1 MEYSCVGKP
10 FKNVDAWKKVIGA
23 AQYTGDIKLPEMLY
37 GRILRSKYPHARIL
51 NVDTSRAKKLIGVKA
66 VVTGKDVPQCLFG
79 TVIKD
84 KPAFAFEKVRYLG
97 DEVAGVVAVDQD
109 TAEEALDLIDV
120 EYEELPAIFDPLE
133 AMKPDAIL
141 IHEKINDY
149 ECVPIVFIEKD
160 TNIHGRFK
168 LRKGD
173 VDRAFKEADLVV
185 EDTLKLQPI
194 HHCQIEPH
202 SVVAHYDQLG
212 DITIWASSQSPYT
225 TRDSIAAGLGIPS
238 HKVRVIVPYI
248 GGGFGGKY
256 FLKAEAP
263 CVMLSYM
270 VRKPVRIVLTREEVF
285 SASSVRQPLI
295 ATLKTGVKKDGTI
308 IARESKLVWNSG
320 AYCDIGPIIARNAAL
335 SSAGPYNVPNVRV
348 DSYTVYTN
356 NPISGSFRGL
366 GMMQVTFAVESHMDV
381 VAERLGMDPVEF
393 RLKNIVT
400 EGSLSATGQV
410 LHSVGV
416 KECLEKAAKEGGW
429 GQKKKGKYTG
439 MGVACVHKNTATPTS
454 STAFVKVNHDATAE
468 LITSAVDL
476 GQGSNTILSQIVAEE
491 LGLTPDRIS
500 ISPPDTKVTPF
511 DQATISSRLT
521 FHMGNAVKRAAEDAR
536 REILGIAS
544 ELLNVNP
551 EDLGLKDGRVFV
563 KKSPEKGIPLQK
575 LPMGSRYAKE
585 VGHPVIGKGYYCT
598 AREGAV
604 LDPETGQGANAS
616 VFWMYGAQ
624 LAEVEIDPETGEVK
638 VKRVVAAHDVGKV
651 INPLLLEGQFQ
662 GSMLMGLGAA
672 LMEELVW
679 ENGKTLNPSFVDYK
693 IPNAVG
699 LPEMV
704 SIFVEAPHREG
715 PYGAKGIG
723 EPLTACAPA
732 AIANAVYNAIGV
744 RIKELPITR
753 EKILWA
759 LKEKS
764 SVEKK
769 VRK

>member
-1 MEYSCVGKP
+1 MEYTHIGKP
-10 FKNVDAWKKVIGA
+10 YKNVDSWKKVVGA
-23 AQYTGDIKLPEMLY
+23 AEYTADIKLPEMLY
-37 GRILRSKYPHARIL
+37 GKILRSKYPHARIL

-84 KPAFAFEKVRYLG
+84 KPALAFEKVRYLG
-97 DEVAGVVAVDQD
+97 DEVAGVVAVDRD

-141 IHEKINDY
+141 IHEKINEY
-149 ECVPIVFIEKD
+149 ECVPIVFIEKN

-173 VDRAFKEADLVV
+173 VDRAFKDADLVV
-185 EDTLKLQPI
+185 EDTFSVQPI
-194 HHCQIEPH
+194 QHCQIEPH
-202 SVVAHYDQLG
+202 GVVAHYDQLG
-212 DITIWASSQSPYT
+212 NVTIWASTQSPYT
-225 TRDSIAAGLGIPS
+225 TRDAIAAGLGIPS

-263 CVMLSYM
+263 CVMLSYA
-270 VRKPVRIVLTREEVF
+270 VRKPVKIILTREEVF
-285 SASSVRQPLI
+285 SASSVRQPLV
-295 ATLKTGVKKDGTI
+295 ATLKTGVKKNGEI
-308 IARESKLVWNSG
+308 IARQSRLVWNSG

-335 SSAGPYNVPNVRV
+335 SSAGPYNIPNVRV

-381 VAERLGMDPVEF
+381 VAEQLGMDPVEF

-410 LHSVGV
+410 LHAVGV

-429 GQKKKGKYTG
+429 GQKKKRKYTG
-439 MGVACVHKNTATPTS
+439 MGIACVHKNTATPSS

-468 LITSAVDL
+468 VITSAVDL

-491 LGLTPDRIS
+491 LGLTPDRVS
-500 ISPPDTKVTPF
+500 ISPPDTRVTPF

-536 REILGIAS
+536 REILKIAS
-544 ELLNVNP
+544 DLLDVSTEELM
-551 EDLGLKDGRVFV
+551 LKDAKVFS
-563 KKSPEKGIPLQK
+563 KKDPKKEIHLSK

-585 VGHPVIGKGYYCT
+585 VGHPVLGKGYFCT

-624 LAEVEIDPETGEVK
+624 CVEVEVDPETGEVK
-638 VKRVVAAHDVGKV
+638 VKRVVAAHDVGK
-651 INPLLLEGQFQ
+651 IMNPLLLEGQCQ
-662 GSMLMGLGAA
+662 GSIMMGLGAA
-672 LMEELVW
+672 LFEECVW
-679 ENGKTLNPSFVDYK
+679 ENGKTINPSFVDYK
-693 IPNAVG
+693 IANATG
-699 LPEMV
+699 IPEMV
-704 SIFVEAPHREG
+704 SSFVEAPHREG

-723 EPLTACAPA
+723 EPLTACCPA
-732 AIANAVYNAIGV
+732 AIANAVYDAVGV
-744 RIKELPITR
+744 RIKDLPITR

-759 LKEKS
+759 LKEKANL
-764 SVEKK
+764 EKK
-769 VRK
+769 GKR